1 MYHQDGSFK
10 HKVEMQPFSKFKEIV
25 EQVQSHLNFS
35 KLTVLKIP
43 IDFERKETIRIFEW

>member
-25 EQVQSHLNFS
+25 EQVQSHLNSQFVTHS
-35 KLTVLKIP
+35 SENSNRFREKGDHT
-43 IDFERKETIRIFEW
+43 DF